1 MQGVGQT
8 ITVNVA
14 PTDPISTIQE
24 QILEKKCLPKDKQ
37 FLTFCGKPLS
47 PDNLV
52 SAFSIS
58 RGGTLQ
64 LKVRA
69 TGRAADV
76 ERSYLILHGST
87 MHTVQLGST
96 ITYAGLKEVLM
107 PLTGI
112 PADSQRIVY
121 NFREWDNADAL
132 GEIPSHK
139 VITVSRR
146 LT

>member
-1 MQGVGQT
+1 
-8 ITVNVA
+8 
-14 PTDPISTIQE
+14 
-24 QILEKKCLPKDKQ
+24 
-37 FLTFCGKPLS
+37 
-47 PDNLV
+47 
-52 SAFSIS
+52 
-58 RGGTLQ
+58 
-64 LKVRA
+64 
-69 TGRAADV
+69 
-76 ERSYLILHGST
+76 